1 MYFVIVVFVYISSI
15 EVQVHVRMCDGCLA
29 MKGKHVSDGMNYR
42 NFGDDAVWK
51 HTFLDHRSYLS
62 RTRRGHGEISP
73 WNEVEGF
80 RIETVS
86 WDFLH
91 NIYLGVARDLVASG
105 IWLFIY
111 QGMYDHYNLDGMD
124 DLLGQIQ
131 MDIST
136 MCKANKFFCN

>member
-1 MYFVIVVFVYISSI
+1 
-15 EVQVHVRMCDGCLA
+15 MCDGCLA
-29 MKGKHVSDGMNYR
+29 MKGKFVSDGLNYR

-51 HTFLDHRSYLS
+51 NTFLDHRSYLS
-62 RTRRGHGEISP
+62 MTLRGHGEISP
-73 WNEVEGF
+73 WTAVEGF

-91 NIYLGVARDLVASG
+91 NVYLGVARDLVASG

-111 QGMYDHYNLDGMD
+111 QGMYNHYNLDGMD

-136 MCKANKFFCN
+136 MCKANKSFYKYLVKFLFLFPDLQF